1 MFPSSK
7 PVSPMMSPPRSLGAS
22 AHSSAVPQSIASSMP
37 SAITSADYVPR
48 ALTPVGKVESF
59 NINDPRMQIYHP
71 DLAPSAQSTEANLLA
86 RSMMQQSY
94 AQNAAATRLAQTS
107 NAMRDAP
114 RFSRTL
120 DIMA

>member
-1 MFPSSK
+1 MFPLSK
-7 PVSPMMSPPRSLGAS
+7 PVDSVMSQPRPLGPPALLGTLPSSFAAS
-22 AHSSAVPQSIASSMP
+22 VPSS
-37 SAITSADYVPR
+37 ITSSDYLPR
-48 ALTPVGKVESF
+48 ALTPVGKVDSF

-71 DLAPSAQSTEANLLA
+71 DLAPSAQSTEAHLLA
-86 RSMMQQSY
+86 RSLMQQAY
-94 AQNAAATRLAQTS
+94 AQNSAATRLAQTS